1 MCGAYYTPCAKD
13 DLLIMRATEKIDKA
27 GAASLRFLYN
37 TAVGRI
43 LLFPLICRPVSFIA
57 GKFLDSRLSKIF
69 VKRFIKS
76 NGIDMTDYEDRAF
89 NSFNDFFTRR
99 VKESARP
106 VCTEENAFISPCD
119 ARLTVYPI
127 TQERC
132 FEVKGVNYTVKDL
145 LCSEQLAQKFEGGYC
160 MIFRLAVD
168 NYHRY
173 GWCADG
179 KAEKTVKIKGKYH
192 TVQPIAVRKYPV
204 FRENVR
210 EYTVLENELFGICVQ
225 LEVGALMVGRICNDN
240 PFGGTA
246 KRGAEKGRFEFG
258 GSTVIVL
265 TQKDKV
271 SLDDEFFQNTQ
282 NGLETLVKYGEGL
295 GYSNN

>member
-1 MCGAYYTPCAKD
+1 
-13 DLLIMRATEKIDKA
+13 MRATETTDKT

-57 GKFLDSRLSKIF
+57 GKFLDSRLSKVF

-76 NGIDMTDYEDRAF
+76 NGIDMVDYEDRVF
-89 NSFNDFFTRR
+89 RSFNDFFTRR
-99 VKESARP
+99 VKENARP
-106 VCTEENAFISPCD
+106 VCADENAFICPCD

-127 TQERC
+127 SQERC

-145 LCSEQLAQKFEGGYC
+145 LCNERLAERFDGGYC
-160 MIFRLAVD
+160 LIFRLAVD

-179 KAEKTVKIKGKYH
+179 KSEKTVKIKGKYH
-192 TVQPIAVRKYPV
+192 TVQPIAIRKYPV
-204 FRENVR
+204 FRENAR
-210 EYTVLENELFGICVQ
+210 EYTVLETEQFGTVVQ
-225 LEVGALMVGRICNDN
+225 IEVGALMVGRICNGN
-240 PFGGTA
+240 PNGGTA

-271 SLDDEFFQNTQ
+271 ALDSEFLQNTG
-282 NGLETLVKYGEGL
+282 NELETLVKYGECL
-295 GYSNN
+295 GHSSF